1 MSVIRKLQQ
10 QLTTKERT
18 AVEIT
23 QDYLDRL
30 QALEPKLHSFLA
42 VSVD

>member
-10 QLTTKERT
+10 QLTQKERT

-23 QDYLDRL
+23 QDYLDR
-30 QALEPKLHSFLA
+30 QIGRASCRER
-42 VSVD
+42 V